1 MRNLLSAAL
10 ILSAVLSLSACST
23 LSSNH
28 KAPTLTVEQTK
39 GKTIFMEPVSPEKRI
54 AYIEIR
60 NTSGDA
66 DFNVLKQAISNNLNA
81 RGYRT
86 TDNPERAWYFLQAD
100 VIKAGIM
107 DENTKETLLNN
118 QVKRAAL
125 GAGIGA
131 IGGKIIHKRNS
142 TAIGAGVGAL
152 AGLAYDSH
160 SHSNN
165 YVVIA
170 DIRATQKKPKRKHGI
185 FARKDEPNILGYAL
199 TKDDRV
205 QDTRIA
211 VTARQANLNPQDAKA
226 LVLAGLT
233 ESIAGVL

>member
-1 MRNLLSAAL
+1 MNKFVSIAIL
-10 ILSAVLSLSACST
+10 ISSFLMLNACST
-23 LSSNH
+23 LSSNQ

-54 AYIEIR
+54 AYIEIK

-66 DFNVLKQAISNNLNA
+66 DFNVLKQTISNNLNA

-125 GAGIGA
+125 GAGVGA
-131 IGGKIIHKRNS
+131 IGGQIIHKRNS

-152 AGLAYDSH
+152 AGLAYESLNH
-160 SHSNN
+160 SSN

-170 DIRATQKKPKRKHGI
+170 DIRATQKKPKRKHGL

-211 VTARQANLNPQDAKA
+211 VTARQANINPQESKA

-233 ESIAGVL
+233 ESIAGIL